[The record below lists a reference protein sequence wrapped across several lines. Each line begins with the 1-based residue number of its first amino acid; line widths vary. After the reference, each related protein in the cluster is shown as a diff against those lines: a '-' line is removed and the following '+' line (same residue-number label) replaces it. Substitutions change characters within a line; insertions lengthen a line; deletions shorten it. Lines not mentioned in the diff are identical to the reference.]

1 VEALAQSDRRNLRL
15 RQDQPHFSFA
25 QLFFDLAEEIAA
37 LKASVAHRKS
47 QGAIEARII
56 QGQERIECREARWLP
71 RTAIREQCGE
81 LIANVATGAY
91 TGKRDEVACG
101 ASAGRQSLRV
111 S

>member
-1 VEALAQSDRRNLRL
+1 MRAQSGRGNLRL
-15 RQDQPHFSFA
+15 RQGEPHFSFG
-25 QLFFDLAEEIAA
+25 QLFFDLAEEVAA
-37 LKASVAHRKS
+37 LEASVEHRKS

-56 QGQERIECREARWLP
+56 QGQERIECREARRVP

-81 LIANVATGAY
+81 LIAYVASAY
-91 TGKRDEVACG
+91 AGQRDEVACG